1 MNYKNNQNN
10 QRFPAEI
17 TFAAN
22 FNESSNSLGGKLI
35 ITPQLLVFRPH
46 SLNLGDLSDR
56 IFDIR
61 NITGYKKGF
70 MTFLYIYFNNGQ
82 AISLSVW
89 KKQQIIDELENRKRA
104 MGC

>member
-1 MNYKNNQNN
+1 MHYKNNQYG
-10 QRFPAEI
+10 QSFPAEI

-22 FNESSNSLGGKLI
+22 FNETSNSLGGKLI

-46 SLNLGDLSDR
+46 SLNIGDLSDR

-70 MTFLYIYFNNGQ
+70 MTFLFIYFNNGQ
-82 AISLSVW
+82 TISLSVW
-89 KKQQIIDELENRKRA
+89 KKQQIIDELEIRRQS
-104 MGC
+104 MGY